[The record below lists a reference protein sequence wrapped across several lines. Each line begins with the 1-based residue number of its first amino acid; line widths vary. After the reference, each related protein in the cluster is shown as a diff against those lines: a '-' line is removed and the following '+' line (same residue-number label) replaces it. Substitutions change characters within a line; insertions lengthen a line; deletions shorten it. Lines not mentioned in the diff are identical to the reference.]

1 MTIYQITF
9 SPTGGT
15 QRVADRLAESMS
27 EAYISVDLCDPHFS
41 ADQLSLTAEDLCIV
55 SVPSFGGRVPAL
67 AAERMAALTGNGAMA
82 VPVAVYGNR
91 EYEDTLI
98 EMKNI
103 LAGQNFRCIAAVA
116 AIAEHSMLRQY
127 AAGRPDADDLTELSD
142 FAKRIAEAVSA
153 GSVSSDL
160 SVPGNFP
167 YRQMGAF
174 LKPEVTEDCMG
185 CGVCADMCPAG
196 AISADNPQ
204 ETNPDA
210 CISCVRCVS
219 LCPVQARRLN
229 PATLEAVNARIGK
242 ALSGYKKNELFI

>member
-27 EAYISVDLCDPHFS
+27 EAYISIDLCDPHFS

-98 EMKNI
+98 EM
-103 LAGQNFRCIAAVA
+103 
-116 AIAEHSMLRQY
+116 
-127 AAGRPDADDLTELSD
+127 
-142 FAKRIAEAVSA
+142 
-153 GSVSSDL
+153 
-160 SVPGNFP
+160 
-167 YRQMGAF
+167 
-174 LKPEVTEDCMG
+174 
-185 CGVCADMCPAG
+185 
-196 AISADNPQ
+196 
-204 ETNPDA
+204 
-210 CISCVRCVS
+210 
-219 LCPVQARRLN
+219 
-229 PATLEAVNARIGK
+229 
-242 ALSGYKKNELFI
+242 

>member
-1 MTIYQITF
+1 MTVYQITF

-15 QRVADRLAESMS
+15 QRVADRLTESMS
-27 EAYISVDLCDPHFS
+27 ETCVSVDLCDPHFS
-41 ADQLSLTAEDLCIV
+41 ADQLSLTENDLCVI

-67 AAERMAALTGNGAMA
+67 AADRLASIRGNGAMA

-98 EMKNI
+98 EMKDI
-103 LAGQNFRCIAAVA
+103 LIRQNFRCVASVAAV
-116 AIAEHSMLRQY
+116 AEHSMLRQY
-127 AAGRPDADDLTELSD
+127 AAGRPDADDLKELSD
-142 FAKRIAEAVSA
+142 FAKRIIKTVSA
-153 GSVSSDL
+153 GSFSSDL
-160 SVPGNFP
+160 SVPGSVP

-174 LKPEVTEDCMG
+174 LKPEVTDDCMG
-185 CGVCADMCPAG
+185 CGVCADMCPAS

-204 ETNPDA
+204 ETNLDA